1 MKYTLTITLVLILSV
16 VLLQSCKDSQA
27 FSGNNGDEP
36 EIVSHDHTIMAV
48 LYQQKAAEYRALCY
62 QAFNIA
68 KWQVDQ
74 SSKMLG
80 GMKKKTIVVDVDE
93 TMLDNSPFEAKC
105 ILDNTFYPEGWD
117 EWMNKSSA
125 KAVPGALEF
134 LKYAESKDV
143 DVFYITNRKEKYR
156 AQTLK
161 NLKDLG
167 FPFAQ
172 DDHLFLKTEESGK
185 KKRRDKVAETRL
197 IIMLIGDNLND
208 FSEVFE
214 NKTVEERFA
223 VTDTFKEKFGSKF
236 IVLPNAIYGEWETI
250 LYNGDSK
257 KSTAEK
263 AEIRYEMLT
272 KY

>member
-1 MKYTLTITLVLILSV
+1 MKNTITFSIALFLS
-16 VLLQSCKDSQA
+16 LLFLQSCSDSQA
-27 FSGNNGDEP
+27 FSSNNVDEP
-36 EIVSHDHTIMAV
+36 EVVSHDHTIMAV

-80 GMKKKTIVVDVDE
+80 GMKKKTIIVDIDE
-93 TMLDNSPFEAKC
+93 TVLDNSPFEAKC
-105 ILDNTFYPEGWD
+105 ILDNTYYPEGWD
-117 EWMNKSSA
+117 DWMNKSSA

-134 LKYAESKDV
+134 LRYAESQDV
-143 DVFYITNRKEKYR
+143 DVFYISNRKEKYR
-156 AQTLK
+156 TQTLK
-161 NLKDLG
+161 NLQDLG
-167 FPFAQ
+167 FPSAQ
-172 DDHLFLKTEESGK
+172 DDHLLLKTDDSGK
-185 KKRRDKVAETRL
+185 KSRRDLVAEKRF

-223 VTDTFKEKFGSKF
+223 VTDSFKEKFGANF
-236 IVLPNAIYGEWETI
+236 IVLPNAMYGEWETI
-250 LYNGDSK
+250 LFTGDSK

-263 AEIRYEMLT
+263 ADIRYRMLER
-272 KY
+272 Y